1 MTYYN
6 QNSNPLIQQIF
17 GRAQST
23 SAQTPMPA
31 STPQL
36 NEQSMAQLYTVV
48 STIDKAGWQ
57 RLIRQAQA
65 RGIPREQIEQ
75 GLEILLQY
83 K

>member
-17 GRAQST
+17 GGAQSAPT
-23 SAQTPMPA
+23 PTPPMP
-31 STPQL
+31 QF

-65 RGIPREQIEQ
+65 RGIPRDQIEQ

>member
-17 GRAQST
+17 GGAQST
-23 SAQTPMPA
+23 STP
-31 STPQL
+31 TPPIPQF